1 MNPETEEFIA
11 AARACIYQLWEN
23 AAYVRR
29 ELPNV
34 GLPDPL
40 QREVETLCD
49 TWLEAKHEA
58 LSGLDEIAGAMEAGS
73 ADLPDLAGRCRR
85 IHAILGDVFE
95 PTDRVVHQLQEAAR
109 ENARLGLAALLVTE
123 SAANILHATPAL
135 PASMEEGDQPDE
147 PEDAEPTDEDIPP
160 GCLAFH
166 AEDEHA
172 LKLLIRTLS
181 KLQDRPGIP
190 PEDLAGL
197 ALMFAA
203 LERFP
208 KSLPGVHAGI
218 TLRHQEG
225 DDSSWLEVRIEDG
238 DFSLGQGTWSD
249 GDAATET
256 IFEVTESYRDG
267 GFYTAYFF
275 IEKFARWAADPEREV
290 VVEDSSDPDGA
301 IAAAEPDEN
310 LWGKL
315 PGGFL

>member
-1 MNPETEEFIA
+1 MNPEIEEFIT

-34 GLPDPL
+34 GLPGPL
-40 QREVETLCD
+40 QREVETLCY
-49 TWLEAKHEA
+49 TWLAAKHEA

-73 ADLPDLAGRCRR
+73 TDQPDLARRCRR

-95 PTDRVVHQLQEAAR
+95 PTDRVVQMLRQAAQ

-123 SAANILHATPAL
+123 SAANILHATPGL
-135 PASMEEGDQPDE
+135 PPSLEEPDGPDE
-147 PEDAEPTDEDIPP
+147 ADPEDEDIPP

-166 AEDEHA
+166 AEDELA
-172 LKLLIRTLS
+172 VKLLIRTLRR
-181 KLQDRPGIP
+181 LQERPGIP

-197 ALMFAA
+197 ALMIAA

-208 KSLPGVHAGI
+208 KSLPGVHAGA

-225 DDSSWLEVRIEDG
+225 DDSTWLEVRIDDG
-238 DFSLGQGTWSD
+238 EFSLGQGSWSD

-275 IEKFARWAADPEREV
+275 IEKFARWAADPGREV
-290 VVEDSSDPDGA
+290 VVEECADPGGA
-301 IAAAEPDEN
+301 IAATEPDEN
-310 LWGKL
+310 LWAKL